1 MELGLGLNLSPKVSS
16 SNSWLLSH
24 TKIYKYLVQLL
35 VFQAEM
41 SDKSFWCFSF
51 WSENRHA
58 SIASSIDKKTESF
71 PMTSMNFDS
80 IILSITPILGFINFI
95 CKKKKKKVIN
105 SVFFNYFNKIS
116 KDWCHLIIRGYLNRF
131 CFQNSEYFS
140 KCGNSC
146 HVYCWN
152 SYA

>member
-1 MELGLGLNLSPKVSS
+1 MELGLGINLSPKVSS

-95 CKKKKKKVIN
+95 CKKKKKVIN
-105 SVFFNYFNKIS
+105 SVFLFLFTSIKLAKI
-116 KDWCHLIIRGYLNRF
+116 D
-131 CFQNSEYFS
+131 
-140 KCGNSC
+140 
-146 HVYCWN
+146 
-152 SYA
+152 AT